1 MMKTYVPGLTLFTEC
16 AVRSV
21 PAKEREYEDE
31 SEKAWGQPWLAL
43 ELSLLKVELDL
54 GSLIGNPCSSV
65 KENGCQ
71 ER

>member
-31 SEKAWGQPWLAL
+31 SEKA
-43 ELSLLKVELDL
+43 
-54 GSLIGNPCSSV
+54 
-65 KENGCQ
+65 
-71 ER
+71 